1 MRSWPD
7 ATGMPPSTG
16 VYVQA
21 SDLKFYR
28 APVMARC
35 KVIPEPAAG
44 AGTLEREA
52 IRHLDLNGDE
62 ER

>member
-1 MRSWPD
+1 
-7 ATGMPPSTG
+7 
-16 VYVQA
+16 
-21 SDLKFYR
+21 
-28 APVMARC
+28 MARC